1 MLELNENQLQQLAV
15 LEARG
20 YVDRIHDDITTETPE
35 QNEPQ
40 LRQRLYAAYDH
51 AIALGLHSP
60 GILTQFLY
68 FEAAAPGFY
77 KHPAVDAWLR
87 KPGAPAEQRWTDL
100 LAIINSKLPKEHQ

>member
-15 LEARG
+15 LEARA
-20 YVDRIHDDITTETPE
+20 YVDRIYNDIITETPE

-40 LRQRLYAAYDH
+40 LRHRLYEAYDH
-51 AIALGLHSP
+51 AVALGLRSP

-77 KHPAVDAWLR
+77 KQAAVDAWLR

-100 LAIINSKLPKEHQ
+100 NAVIHTELPKEIQ